1 MGALAM
7 REVEKRLTEDRRAL
21 VRGGLTP
28 GRFLRKR
35 TQHGKLLGKKCRK
48 KVGKHARK
56 SKQNRKCPQ
65 RGETSSSG
73 ETSSEDSRSEY
84 SSSEEEFY
92 LLCDAVK
99 RDVEETGDTSFFPE
113 EAVDKF
119 VKHVEA
125 NQDDSKDEEKPEAIP
140 HGPMHKPKK
149 KRHEDECRTLTLQ
162 NDPTIN
168 RTEGNKTST
177 RVTGKEE
184 EIYVSTKLALE
195 AMHDRGFCK
204 DVSYDRLVKLL
215 QKHYTWTWKGK
226 VVFDTWTWEG
236 TVVFERLT

>member
-73 ETSSEDSRSEY
+73 D
-84 SSSEEEFY
+84 SSSEEEFH

-184 EIYVSTKLALE
+184 AIY
-195 AMHDRGFCK
+195 DRGFCK

-226 VVFDTWTWEG
+226 V
-236 TVVFERLT
+236 

>member
-7 REVEKRLTEDRRAL
+7 REVEKRLTENRLEKSVEKRL
-21 VRGGLTP
+21 GNMRGNPNKIGSVP
-28 GRFLRKR
+28 NVGR
-35 TQHGKLLGKKCRK
+35 
-48 KVGKHARK
+48 
-56 SKQNRKCPQ
+56 PQ
-65 RGETSSSG
+65 VLETSSG
-73 ETSSEDSRSEY
+73 ESSDEDSRSEY